1 MKKRLANLVKVA
13 VSVIAMAIVL
23 AMVDLKE
30 TAQQLAGA
38 DWRYLLAALA
48 LYLLGVVVRAGRWQA
63 LLMAQETRIP
73 LGVLTGLY
81 FAGAFFSNLLPSGIG
96 GDVVKMYELAERS
109 DDPPTAIST
118 VLADRALGLL
128 VLFALAIVSLPW
140 GWQAVSVPV
149 VLIILGLALAS
160 IMGIWL
166 LLNRRLAGWLQARMP
181 PFRKIMEKPK
191 IAAFYRSLHR
201 YRGKPL
207 GRASLLSLLFNL
219 MLIAVV
225 VLIGRSLGVDL
236 SLRYYLLFVPIIST
250 LLALPISLA
259 GLGIREGGYVYL
271 FTQVGVARSVALSMS
286 LSFYAIALITGLL
299 GGIIYALEGWL
310 GYRTKRE
317 NSEGGQS

>member
-1 MKKRLANLVKVA
+1 MKKQWINLCKIA

-23 AMVDLKE
+23 AMVDIQE
-30 TAQQLAGA
+30 TVQQLASV
-38 DWRYLLAALA
+38 DWRYFLAALA
-48 LYLLGVVVRAGRWQA
+48 LYLVGVVVRAGRWQA
-63 LLMAQETRIP
+63 LLEAQETRIS

-128 VLFALAIVSLPW
+128 VLFSLAIVTLPW
-140 GWQAVSVPV
+140 GWQVVSPPV
-149 VLIILGLALAS
+149 VLVILGLAMAS
-160 IMGIWL
+160 VVGLWL
-166 LLNRRLAGWLQARMP
+166 LLNRRLVSWLQERIP

-207 GRASLLSLLFNL
+207 RRASLLSLIFNL

-225 VLIGRSLGVDL
+225 ALIGRSLDVDL
-236 SLRYYLLFVPIIST
+236 SIKYYLLFVPIIST
-250 LLALPISLA
+250 LLALPISLG
-259 GLGIREGGYVYL
+259 GLGVREGGYVYL
-271 FTQVGVARSVALSMS
+271 FTQVGVARSIALSMS

-310 GYRTKRE
+310 GYRTKRGDQ
-317 NSEGGQS
+317 GGRS